1 MNIEKVIDKA
11 KQLGCDTYDDKLLKD
26 YTTFKIG
33 GRCTALIEINSE
45 KAIAELVKICNDE
58 NIRYLILGKGSNML
72 CDDKGFDG
80 VVLHIGTD
88 FANVEI
94 IGDDTLIADAGC
106 NLSKLCK
113 IALDNSLSGL
123 EFAYGIPGTVGG
135 AVFMNAGAY
144 GGEIKDIL
152 QEVNCVDSAGNI
164 HTLSA
169 EKLDLSYRHSIFH
182 ENGWIVTS
190 AVFKLKKGSK
200 EEIKSKMDDLI
211 GRRKDK
217 QPLEYPNAGSTF
229 KRPVGQFAGKLIQD
243 CGLKGF
249 SVGGAMISE
258 KHSGFVINYN
268 NATCK
273 DVLSLIKQV
282 QDIVKEK
289 TGFFLECEVKI
300 IPYE

>member
-94 IGDDTLIADAGC
+94 IGDDTLMADAGC

-152 QEVNCVDSAGNI
+152 QEVNCVDSVGNI

-229 KRPVGQFAGKLIQD
+229 KRPVGQFAGRLIQD

-258 KHSGFVINYN
+258 KHS
-268 NATCK
+268 
-273 DVLSLIKQV
+273 DL
-282 QDIVKEK
+282 DI
-289 TGFFLECEVKI
+289 
-300 IPYE
+300 